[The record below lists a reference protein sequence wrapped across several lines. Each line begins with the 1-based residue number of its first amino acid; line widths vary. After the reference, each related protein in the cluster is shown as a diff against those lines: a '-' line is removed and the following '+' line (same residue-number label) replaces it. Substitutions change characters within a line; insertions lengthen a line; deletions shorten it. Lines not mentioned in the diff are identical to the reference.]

1 MMYSRVA
8 NRIQN
13 SLLINDLIKSDKP
26 VIFLVSEEQ
35 QIEKENLFGFA
46 HLFMGEKIT
55 VDEENE
61 YPIYKPFDKKGI
73 KEHILSLSVCEKLV
87 KSIQII

>member
-1 MMYSRVA
+1 
-8 NRIQN
+8 
-13 SLLINDLIKSDKP
+13 
-26 VIFLVSEEQ
+26 
-35 QIEKENLFGFA
+35 
-46 HLFMGEKIT
+46 MGEKIT